1 MEKVYNPHGIEEKWQ
16 RTWEQNK
23 AFKVSEDPGKK
34 KYYLLEMFPYPS
46 GRIHMGHVRNYTIG
60 DVVARFMMMR
70 GYNVLHPMGWD
81 AFGMP
86 AENAALQSN
95 THPHD
100 WTYQNINTMRRQLK
114 RLGFSYDWD
123 RELATCDI
131 IYYKWEQ
138 WLFLKMYERGLVY
151 RRKSL
156 VNWCASCQTVL
167 ANEQVEAGLCWR
179 CKNEVGQKEL
189 PQWFFRITRYA
200 DELLAGLDTLTGWPE
215 RVTIMQRNWIGKSSG
230 AEIDFPIENTTRKIT
245 VFTTRPDTLYGA
257 TFMSLAPENPLAL
270 ELSQG
275 TPQEHSVRI
284 FIERILKQDKIVR
297 SSEDLEKEGVFT
309 GAYCINPVTGFRMPV
324 YVANFVLMEYGTGA
338 VMAVPTHDQRDF
350 EFAKKYNLDLIVV
363 IQPENECLDPKTM
376 TRAYVDDGIMVNS
389 QQFNGMKN
397 TEAMEKITAYLSE
410 QKIGRKA
417 VNFRLKDWGISRQRY
432 WGNPIPIIYCDI
444 CGTVPV
450 PEQDLPVVLPKAVTI
465 TGMGQSPLASCPE
478 FVNTSCPACGNPAQR
493 ETDTMDTFVESSWYF
508 ARYACPDFDRG
519 PLDVERVRYWMPV
532 DQYIGGIEHAVLH
545 LLYARFFT
553 KVLRDLGLVAVNE
566 PFVNLLTQGMV
577 CKETQ
582 RCPSHGWL
590 YPEEVYN
597 GMCRQCGKPVE
608 VGRTEKMSKST
619 KNVVDPEQLIH
630 KYGADTARLF
640 CLFASPPEKDLEWS
654 DQGVEGAYR
663 FLARVWRL
671 VSEYAA
677 EIRTAGR
684 IPETDIEDAT
694 LRNLRRKTHQTIK
707 KVTEDISDRF
717 HFNTAISA
725 VMELVNLLYQ
735 INPRSIQDQQVWSIF
750 REAVETVIL
759 LLSPMVPHLCEELWQ
774 ELGNPDTIIKHGWPL
789 FDATIVEA
797 EEAVIV
803 IQVNGKL
810 RGQITV
816 NAHASEEDVKERA
829 LACEKVKPW
838 VVGKVIK
845 KIITVPGKLINIVVA
860 R

>member
-1 MEKVYNPHGIEEKWQ
+1 MDKVYAPHGIEEKWQ
-16 RTWEQNK
+16 RYWEQNK
-23 AFKVSEDPGKK
+23 VFKVSEDPSRK

-86 AENAALQSN
+86 AENAALQSK

-100 WTYQNINTMRRQLK
+100 WTYQNIDTMRRQLK
-114 RLGFSYDWD
+114 RMGFSYDWD
-123 RELATCDI
+123 RELATCDL

-138 WLFLKMYERGLVY
+138 WLFLKMYERDLVY

-156 VNWCASCQTVL
+156 VNWCESCQTVL
-167 ANEQVEAGLCWR
+167 ANEQVETGLCWR
-179 CKNEVGQKEL
+179 CKNEVAQKEL
-189 PQWFFRITRYA
+189 AQWFFRITRYA
-200 DELLAGLDTLTGWPE
+200 DELLDSLATLEGWPE
-215 RVTIMQRNWIGKSSG
+215 RVTTMQRNWIGKSYG
-230 AEIDFPIENTTRKIT
+230 TEIDFAIENSSEKIT

-270 ELSQG
+270 KLAQG
-275 TPQEHSVRI
+275 TAQQENVRA
-284 FIERILKQDKIVR
+284 FIERILKQDKTVR

-309 GAYCINPVTGFRMPV
+309 GACCINPVTGFKMPV

-350 EFAKKYNLDLIVV
+350 EFAKKYGLELTIV
-363 IQPENECLDPKTM
+363 IQPEDKILDPKTM
-376 TRAYVDDGIMVNS
+376 DCAFVDDGIMANS

-397 TEAMEKITAYLSE
+397 TAAMEKITEHLV
-410 QKIGRKA
+410 QQGLGRKA

-432 WGNPIPIIYCDI
+432 WGNPIPIIYCDS
-444 CGTVPV
+444 CGIVPV
-450 PEQDLPVVLPKAVTI
+450 PENNLPVVLPKDVTI
-465 TGMGQSPLASCPE
+465 TGMGQSPLAGCPE
-478 FVNTSCPACGNPAQR
+478 FVNTSCPVCGKPAKR

-508 ARYACPDFDRG
+508 ARYACPEFDQG
-519 PLDVERVRYWMPV
+519 PLDADRVRYWMPV

-553 KVLRDLGLVAVNE
+553 KVLRDLGLVAVDE

-582 RCPSHGWL
+582 RCATHGWL
-590 YPEEVYN
+590 YPEDVDN
-597 GMCRQCGKPVE
+597 GSCRQCGKPVA

-619 KNVVDPEQLIH
+619 RNVVDPEQLIQ

-654 DQGVEGAYR
+654 DQGVDGAYR

-671 VSEYAA
+671 IAEYR
-677 EIRTAGR
+677 EELRNAGSL
-684 IPETDIEDAT
+684 PETEIADAAV
-694 LRNLRRKTHQTIK
+694 REVRRKTHQTIK
-707 KVTEDISDRF
+707 KVTEDISERF

-735 INPRSIQDQQVWSIF
+735 FNPREINNQNAWSVF
-750 REAVETVIL
+750 REAVEAVIL
-759 LLSPMVPHLCEELWQ
+759 LLAPMVPHACEELWQ
-774 ELGNPDTIIKHGWPL
+774 ELGSSETIIKTGWPA
-789 FDATIVEA
+789 FDPMIAEA
-797 EEAVIV
+797 DEAVIV

-816 NAHASEEDVKERA
+816 SAKAPEEEVKKQA
-829 LACEKVKPW
+829 FACDKVQPW
-838 VVGKVIK
+838 VEGKEIKKVIS
-845 KIITVPGKLINIVVA
+845 VPGKLINIVVK
-860 R
+860 